1 MFGYLRPVEPEL
13 KIKDF
18 HYFRAYYCGL
28 CRTMGKRLGHFSR
41 LTLSYEATFLALL
54 LSALTGEEEKIVSG
68 RCLLH
73 PGRKRLFAA
82 DSPLLE
88 YAADVNVLLVYYKL
102 LDDWQNERSIKGL
115 LGTAFFAS
123 AKQRAASKS
132 EKVASRI
139 AWELDCLLSL
149 ERACCPSADRA
160 AEPFARIMKELF
172 SVAEAPSELLS
183 FSYEL
188 GRWLY
193 LIDAFADLEIDLA
206 TGSYNPLRYQYKWQ
220 GEEAG
225 EFKANLKPEVEFN
238 LYYTLA
244 QIQNYYSR
252 LQLGTQAVLDNI
264 VKLGLVHTTEKV
276 LAGQEDV
283 GDESLR
289 SFRCT

>member
-1 MFGYLRPVEPEL
+1 MDILRPVEPEL

-18 HYFRAYYCGL
+18 HYFRVYYCGL

-54 LSALTGEEEKIVSG
+54 LSGPSLGEEERSFQADAFSI
-68 RCLLH
+68 

-160 AEPFARIMKELF
+160 AEPLRQDYEGAF

-193 LIDAFADLEIDLA
+193 PIDAFADLEIDLA
-206 TGSYNPLRYQYKWQ
+206 TGSYNPPPLS
-220 GEEAG
+220 
-225 EFKANLKPEVEFN
+225 
-238 LYYTLA
+238 
-244 QIQNYYSR
+244 I
-252 LQLGTQAVLDNI
+252 
-264 VKLGLVHTTEKV
+264 
-276 LAGQEDV
+276 
-283 GDESLR
+283 
-289 SFRCT
+289 

>member
-88 YAADVNVLLVYYKL
+88 YAADLNVLLVYYKL

-220 GEEAG
+220 GRRQG
-225 EFKANLKPEVEFN
+225 
-238 LYYTLA
+238 
-244 QIQNYYSR
+244 IQGNSDRKWNSISTTRWRKSGNYYSR

-264 VKLGLVHTTEKV
+264 VKLSLAHTTEKV

-283 GDESLR
+283 G
-289 SFRCT
+289 

>member
-193 LIDAFADLEIDLA
+193 LIDAFADLEIDLQA
-206 TGSYNPLRYQYKWQ
+206 HIIPSAININGKGRRQ
-220 GEEAG
+220 GIQ
-225 EFKANLKPEVEFN
+225 ANLKPEVEFN

-264 VKLGLVHTTEKV
+264 VKLGLAHTTEKV